1 MTLKNT
7 LPRDDRATVKTE
19 PAITLPA
26 LLTEC
31 EAAAY
36 IGVSVSYLRQA
47 RTKGAPGGRTAGP
60 NFVRLDSFGLRDGK
74 NGGRVMYPRADLDK
88 WLMSLERKRVI

>member
-7 LPRDDRATVKTE
+7 LPGKRQTVTE
-19 PAITLPA
+19 LPA
-26 LLTEC
+26 LLSERDAERYT
-31 EAAAY
+31 
-36 IGVSVSYLRQA
+36 GVSVAYLSRA
-47 RTKGAPGGRTAGP
+47 RTEGSPGGRTAGP
-60 NFVRLDSFGLRDGK
+60 DFVRLDSFGAKGGK